1 MMLVYIPKDVP
12 WAQNARERSLA
23 EGFAFCNPS
32 LSKPSPVGSRRRR
45 KARNTMK
52 KRFLSA
58 LLLLALALSLLPTTA
73 LAANKTTA
81 TAATLDE
88 LKAALADPNVETIRF
103 TDNIWVGKP
112 YDEHPTEEDNTLTIS
127 RDVTFDLNEYGLGY
141 GSSSSKV
148 VITEDGTLRIAP
160 RKNGGYP
167 VVNVFI
173 ENHGKLYGGDAI
185 FEEPVTCYDG
195 AAIYSGTFVG
205 DDVQV
210 SFSEDGTAHIYGGT
224 FGRVYDV
231 GKIILHD
238 GYFYA
243 IEIPETK
250 DAIYNSIKGGTFL
263 EQFYGELLRNAGC
276 KTGTVTFKISDSE
289 EDTYCVVGGK
299 PIAFQEYSTIDTG
312 FIRNNDKYVTA
323 WKYEDTN
330 KRFKFSTPI
339 IKDITLVP
347 ASWEPYITYGIA
359 VSKSTVFGEQILWV
373 TSRNYKDVFE
383 DGTVFYNPETNV
395 LTLKNAHLMG
405 LSATT
410 LTLRLVG
417 ENSIIYN
424 PIGAY
429 YNKTAIY
436 ATDLTVTG
444 TGSLNI
450 APGVINGSQY
460 LDGIR
465 IFSGGSYTQESG
477 TVTISGNHAGIAD
490 NPDWDDEESANFALH
505 FNGGTLICN
514 LIEPVVESGF
524 GAAGALNGI
533 VNLDVAE
540 GGKLTLTYDFKDE
553 TQKELTGPLTEEQK
567 TEIQTELDTY
577 KHVTQMK
584 FEREVEVPDEPEEPE
599 IPEQPPIGP
608 ILAGGIVL
616 AGDSN
621 SFRDV
626 RAIDW
631 FYDDVMYAYQKGLM
645 SGTAQDKFSPQ
656 ASFTRGM
663 LLTILARHDGVNTK
677 GTPWYQAG
685 CDWAVRTGV
694 SDGRNP
700 EEAISREEFAQILYR
715 YAQYRGSHA
724 LAGNDLSGFSDAADI
739 SADAL
744 EAMQWAVAT
753 TIIRGDNFRLN
764 PQAGATRAEACAMLH
779 RFFAN

>member
-52 KRFLSA
+52 KRFLSV

-173 ENHGKLYGGDAI
+173 ENHGKLYGGDAV
-185 FEEPVTCYDG
+185 FEQSVDCYNG
-195 AAIYSGTFVG
+195 AEIHGGTFVG
-205 DDVQV
+205 ENTSV
-210 SFSEDGTAHIYGGT
+210 SFGDNEEGTAHIYGGT
-224 FGRVYDV
+224 FSEVCNV
-231 GKIILHD
+231 GKIILED
-238 GYFYA
+238 GLFYT
-243 IEIPETK
+243 IGT
-250 DAIYNSIKGGTFL
+250 DADFSGIKGGTFP
-263 EQFYGELLRNAGC
+263 QYYGEVLSKAGFE
-276 KTGTVTFKISDSE
+276 KLHKVTFQIPESE
-289 EDTYCVVGGK
+289 ADIYYVVGNK
-299 PIAFQEYSTIDTG
+299 PLAFQEYSTITEIGKD
-312 FIRNNDKYVTA
+312 DKYVTA
-323 WKYEDTN
+323 WNN
-330 KRFKFSTPI
+330 KVTGDRFDFSKPVTT
-339 IKDITLVP
+339 DITLVP
-347 ASWEPYITYGIA
+347 VSWETVKGYGIT
-359 VSKSTVFGEQILWV
+359 VSKSTVIGDRILAV
-373 TSRNYKDVFE
+373 TNRNYKDVFG
-383 DGTVFYNPETNV
+383 DGTVSYDPENNI
-395 LTLKNAHLMG
+395 LTLNNAHLSE
-405 LSATT
+405 LEADN
-410 LTLRLVG
+410 LTLRLRGTNSVKSSANRAILARNLTVVGDGKLEVAGG
-417 ENSIIYN
+417 ENV
-424 PIGAY
+424 GWW
-429 YNKTAIY
+429 AIWIQK
-436 ATDLTVTG
+436 
-444 TGSLNI
+444 N
-450 APGVINGSQY
+450 
-460 LDGIR
+460 
-465 IFSGGSYTQESG
+465 GSYTQKSG
-477 TVTISGNHAGIAD
+477 TVILTGKRACIAGYEQNSYDAQ
-490 NPDWDDEESANFALH
+490 EYTLTLT
-505 FNGGTLICN
+505 GGTLICN
-514 LIEPVVESGF
+514 LKKSQYSDGTE
-524 GAAGALNGI
+524 AYMNGSN
-533 VNLDVAE
+533 VLDRLTKLEVAE
-540 GGKLTLTYDFKDE
+540 GGKLTFTYEDGTTVERQAPTSEEEKQALQKD
-553 TQKELTGPLTEEQK
+553 LLNSGR
-567 TEIQTELDTY
+567 
-577 KHVTQMK
+577 VTWLQI
-584 FEREVEVPDEPEEPE
+584 ERAVEVPEEEEDPV
-599 IPEQPPIGP
+599 INPAW
-608 ILAGGIVL
+608 AGALVL

-715 YAQYRGSHA
+715 YAQYRSSHA